1 MKRYLY
7 LLLPVFAAALLT
19 TACVG
24 EDDVAVDEVWKS
36 ANEEAFDKLTFDS
49 SYGRLASFSNNGYI
63 YYKVIKSGTGT
74 KPIYYTSRVS
84 VYYTG
89 SLIDGSVFDEAEYP
103 DKLPVEFPVSGVVVG
118 WQTALQYMHEG
129 DRWEVWVP
137 QELGYGANAQAGSGL
152 VSIPAY
158 STLKF
163 EVEIVKVSGVEEP

>member
-7 LLLPVFAAALLT
+7 LLLPVFVAALLT
-19 TACVG
+19 TACIG
-24 EDDVAVDEVWKS
+24 EDDVAVDEVWK
-36 ANEEAFDKLTFDS
+36 ADNTEAFNKLTFDP
-49 SYGRLASFSNNGYI
+49 SYSRLASLSNNGYI
-63 YYKVIKSGTGT
+63 YYKVIKSGEGT
-74 KPIYYTSRVS
+74 KQIYFTSRVS

-89 SLIDGSVFDEAEYP
+89 SLIDGSVFDKAEYP
-103 DKLPVEFPVSGVVVG
+103 DKLPVEFSVSGVVVG

-129 DRWEVWVP
+129 DRWEVWIP
-137 QELGYGANAQAGSGL
+137 QELGYGPNAQSNSSL